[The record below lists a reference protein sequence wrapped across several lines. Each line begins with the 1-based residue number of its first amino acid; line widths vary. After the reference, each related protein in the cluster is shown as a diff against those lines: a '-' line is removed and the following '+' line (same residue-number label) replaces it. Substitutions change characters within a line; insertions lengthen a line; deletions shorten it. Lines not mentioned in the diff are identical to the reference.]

1 MHSSTPLLLLLPYTA
16 ADCLGTTDYTFFD
29 VQSSAACAYV
39 GHSAKGT
46 GVEMDVHASAT
57 ELCMHVSMPQQ
68 LEAHLLHDR
77 LKHEAVALVIHSLL
91 QGHIYAV
98 MPAISHTHIFH

>member
-1 MHSSTPLLLLLPYTA
+1 M
-16 ADCLGTTDYTFFD
+16 
-29 VQSSAACAYV
+29 QSSAACAYV
-39 GHSAKGT
+39 GHSVKGT
-46 GVEMDVHASAT
+46 GVNMAVHASAA

-91 QGHIYAV
+91 QGHIDTV
-98 MPAISHTHIFH
+98 VPAITHTHIFH